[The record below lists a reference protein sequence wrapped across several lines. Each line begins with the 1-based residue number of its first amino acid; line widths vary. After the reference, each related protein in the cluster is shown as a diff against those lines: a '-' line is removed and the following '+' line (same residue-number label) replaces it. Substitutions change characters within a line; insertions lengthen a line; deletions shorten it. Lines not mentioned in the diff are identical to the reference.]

1 MHPHIPEHFLLIQ
14 SLSLTHTHTHTHT
27 HSHSCLPISLSTQVL
42 LFVQLFCMTL
52 PALFFALLAA
62 ITSCRSGVCNL
73 SVTSTTTLWLCLVT
87 IVNVGWNLL
96 KIIEAADPRRD
107 VKVDIADVYF
117 VPAFT
122 ILSIALAVNMPLM
135 WLQVR
140 SD

>member
-1 MHPHIPEHFLLIQ
+1 
-14 SLSLTHTHTHTHT
+14 
-27 HSHSCLPISLSTQVL
+27 
-42 LFVQLFCMTL
+42 MTL

-96 KIIEAADPRRD
+96 KIIEAAVPRRD
-107 VKVDIADVYF
+107 VKVDIADVF
-117 VPAFT
+117 VVPAFT
-122 ILSIALAVNMPLM
+122 VLSIALAVNMPLM

-140 SD
+140 LIEMSKHVRLM

>member
-1 MHPHIPEHFLLIQ
+1 
-14 SLSLTHTHTHTHT
+14 
-27 HSHSCLPISLSTQVL
+27 
-42 LFVQLFCMTL
+42 MTL

-117 VPAFT
+117 VPAFA